1 MSQQNRDWQHSL
13 LNPFTTQPA
22 FCCWSWQK
30 HLVIVLMNLWRRP
43 TLQSVGWDHSKAAW
57 GLIWVYKSGMAVN
70 SWEHAECK
78 TFGERNFMR
87 LSGVSKDQKIFDKLL
102 QGEFSLLQ
110 EIQGSKFD
118 LQLHNS
124 YSTNQFSMPVTSI
137 QTFLL
142 YTLYYHTNSLSVN
155 VSAVV

>member
-1 MSQQNRDWQHSL
+1 
-13 LNPFTTQPA
+13 
-22 FCCWSWQK
+22 
-30 HLVIVLMNLWRRP
+30 
-43 TLQSVGWDHSKAAW
+43 
-57 GLIWVYKSGMAVN
+57 
-70 SWEHAECK
+70 
-78 TFGERNFMR
+78 MR